1 MKTIT
6 KILSL
11 IFCLFI
17 FSSCAIV
24 RGLKTDGK
32 DGPGICEQVLYVNPH
47 KNLVIARIGKSN
59 SGPTI
64 LPVLLDQLGSSWH
77 E

>member
-1 MKTIT
+1 M
-6 KILSL
+6 SL
-11 IFCLFI
+11 IFCLSI

-47 KNLVIARIGKSN
+47 KNLVIVRIGWSN
-59 SGPTI
+59 SSPTR
-64 LPVLLDQLGSSWH
+64 LPVLFDQLGSSWH